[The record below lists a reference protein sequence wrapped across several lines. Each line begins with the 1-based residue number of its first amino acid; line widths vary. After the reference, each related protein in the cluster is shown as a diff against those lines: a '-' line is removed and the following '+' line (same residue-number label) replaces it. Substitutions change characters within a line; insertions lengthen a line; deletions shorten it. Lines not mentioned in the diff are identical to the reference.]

1 MELER
6 ERGPG
11 MTPSEIDPPDQ
22 VCFLRAQAVKARR
35 LAHSMNDEY
44 VVTQLMRY
52 ADELDERAL
61 ELEAAEASRETWGG
75 LEH

>member
-1 MELER
+1 
-6 ERGPG
+6 
-11 MTPSEIDPPDQ
+11 MTPSGIDPPDQ
-22 VCFLRAQAVKARR
+22 VSFLRAQAVKARR

-61 ELEAAEASRETWGG
+61 ELESAGAPSRETWGG
-75 LEH
+75 LEY